1 MVAED
6 MQSLRRAMLALL
18 CAALVAAVG
27 VSTATGGTAPKRT
40 DKNLGW
46 VLSKPQI
53 HNLLWDDN
61 WTGHNSITKGQI
73 HTFSKRLAAGSWA
86 GPASQ
91 YGVKSLTLVETK
103 ESGGLCDKRPSS
115 TVSTAK
121 VLLWVACM
129 ILPGTGVQIPTPRLP
144 ISNDL
149 YVVYLPESTTISDNL
164 SIDSFTVLGK
174 TFGPFT
180 FVKSTSC
187 DDYGAYHALSLYLG
201 GLYPIAIIPAKC
213 AGGSI
218 DKLTAAASHEIIEA
232 ATDPIPGAGWI
243 DTSIPNSSPSFR
255 RLKEGEVGDICSSAG
270 AVPTAT
276 LTRGGFAVVP
286 YWSNSAGACVG

>member
-1 MVAED
+1 
-6 MQSLRRAMLALL
+6 MQSSRRVLIALL
-18 CAALVAAVG
+18 CASLVAAVG
-27 VSTATGGTAPKRT
+27 AAVAAGGTAPKRA

-46 VLSKPQI
+46 VLNKPQL

-61 WTGHNSITKGQI
+61 WTGHNTITKGQI
-73 HTFSKRLAAGSWA
+73 YTFSKKLAGGSWA
-86 GPASQ
+86 SAASQ
-91 YGVKSLTLVETK
+91 YGVKSFTLVETK
-103 ESGGLCDKRPSS
+103 ESGGLCDKRPGSKV
-115 TVSTAK
+115 TTAK

-129 ILPGTGVQIPTPRLP
+129 ILPGTGVQLPTPRLP

-149 YVVYLPESTTISDNL
+149 YVVYLPEGTTISDNL
-164 SIDSFTVLGK
+164 SIGSFTVLGK

-180 FVKSTSC
+180 FVKSTAC
-187 DDYGAYHALSLYLG
+187 DDYGAYHALSLSLG

-243 DTSIPNSSPSFR
+243 DNSIPNGSPGFR

-276 LTRGGFAVVP
+276 LSRGGFAVVP
-286 YWSNSAGACVG
+286 YWSNSAGACAG